1 MFPFCAHKRKG
12 VGRNYMEQPKKKNTF
27 VFQAGILAAAGMLV
41 KVISLIY
48 RSPLLSIIGIEG
60 NGYYS
65 AAINIYTI
73 ILLISSYSIPSAIS
87 KVIAQ
92 RLAFKEYRN
101 AQRVFICALLYVLIV
116 GGAASVLTFVGAPWL
131 VRENPNA
138 VVALRVLSPTI
149 FFSGFLGVLR
159 GYFQAHSSMVH
170 TSISQVLEQI
180 MNAVISILAAHLLIG
195 LVIDEDS
202 TTRAIYGS
210 AGSAIGTGAGV
221 LTGLLFMFGM
231 YRLNRKIIQR
241 RVERDQSWHEETY
254 GQIFKVIFTVV
265 TPFILSTFIYNCSTV
280 INMTIYYN
288 IMDAKQVDDV
298 IASNHYGI
306 FATQAIA
313 VINIPIAIASA
324 MSSAMMP
331 GVSASYA
338 RGGFEQTRR
347 QVSKAIQM
355 TMLIAIPAVVGM
367 AVLPK
372 PIMQFIFPQKES
384 LDIASG
390 LLAALSVTIV
400 LYGLSTLTNAVLQG
414 IGKVNTPVIHAG
426 IALVIQVAGLIL
438 LLFNTQMD
446 LYALACANIIYSL
459 VVCVLNQWSVRKH
472 LEYRLDIVKFFL
484 KPLLAAGVMGAA
496 AFGVYHGLMFIVP
509 VSRVVLL
516 AAIGVGICVY
526 FAILLLI
533 GGVSE
538 EELEAFPK
546 GTMLIHLAHKMHL
559 LPDGTRRKRVK
570 KKKRRRRKK
579 KTGGGKAKRKPERK
593 NK

>member
-1 MFPFCAHKRKG
+1 
-12 VGRNYMEQPKKKNTF
+12 MEQPKKKNTF

-101 AQRVFICALLYVLIV
+101 AQRVFVCALLYVLIV
-116 GGAASVLTFVGAPWL
+116 GGTASILTFVGAPWL
-131 VRENPNA
+131 VKENPNA

-159 GYFQAHSSMVH
+159 GYFQAHSSMLH

-180 MNAVISILAAHLLIG
+180 MNAAISILAARFLINM
-195 LVIDEDS
+195 VIDADS

-210 AGSAIGTGAGV
+210 AGSAVGTGAGV
-221 LTGLLFMFGM
+221 VTGLLFMFAM
-231 YRLNRKIIQR
+231 YRLNSKIIHR
-241 RVERDQSWHEETY
+241 RVERDQSWHEESY
-254 GQIFKVIFTVV
+254 REIFKVIFTIV

-280 INMTIYYN
+280 INMTIYYD
-288 IMDAKQVDDV
+288 IMDFKHVDDV

-313 VINIPIAIASA
+313 VVNIPIAIASA
-324 MSSAMMP
+324 MSSAMIP
-331 GVSASYA
+331 GVSASFA

-355 TMLIAIPAVVGM
+355 TMLISIPAMVGM

-384 LDIASG
+384 LDMASG
-390 LLAALSVTIV
+390 LLMALAVTIV

-414 IGKVNTPVIHAG
+414 IGKVNTPVIHAAV
-426 IALVIQVAGLIL
+426 ALVIQVVGLVL
-438 LLFNTQMD
+438 LLFKTELD

-459 VVCVLNQWSVRKH
+459 VMCLLNQWSVKRN
-472 LEYRLDIVKFFL
+472 LDYRLDVIKIFI
-484 KPLLAAGVMGAA
+484 KPLFAAGVMGAV
-496 AFGVYHGLMFIVP
+496 AFGVYHGLILLIP
-509 VSRVVLL
+509 VSRIVLL
-516 AAIGVGICVY
+516 VAIGVGACVY

-538 EELEAFPK
+538 EELLAFPK
-546 GTMLIHLAHKMHL
+546 GALLVRLAKKLHL
-559 LPDGTRRKRVK
+559 LSDGKKRRRVKK
-570 KKKRRRRKK
+570 KKKRRRKK
-579 KTGGGKAKRKPERK
+579 KKGKESSVKKKSGKRE
-593 NK
+593 

>member
-1 MFPFCAHKRKG
+1 
-12 VGRNYMEQPKKKNTF
+12 MEQPKKKNTF

-101 AQRVFICALLYVLIV
+101 AQRVFVCALLYVLIV
-116 GGAASVLTFVGAPWL
+116 GGTASILTFVGAPWL
-131 VRENPNA
+131 VKENPNA

-159 GYFQAHSSMVH
+159 GYFQAHSSMLH

-180 MNAVISILAAHLLIG
+180 MNAAISILAARFLINM
-195 LVIDEDS
+195 VIDEDS
-202 TTRAIYGS
+202 TTRAVYGS
-210 AGSAIGTGAGV
+210 AGSAVGTGAGV
-221 LTGLLFMFGM
+221 VTGLLFMFAM
-231 YRLNRKIIQR
+231 YRLNRKIIRR
-241 RVERDQSWHEETY
+241 RVERDQSWHEESY
-254 GQIFKVIFTVV
+254 REIFKVIFTIV

-280 INMTIYYN
+280 INMTIYYD
-288 IMDAKQVDDV
+288 IMDFKHVEDV

-313 VINIPIAIASA
+313 VVNIPIAIASA
-324 MSSAMMP
+324 MSSAMIP

-338 RGGFEQTRR
+338 RGGFDQTRR

-355 TMLIAIPAVVGM
+355 TMLISIPAMVGI

-384 LDIASG
+384 LDMASG
-390 LLAALSVTIV
+390 LLMALAATIV

-414 IGKVNTPVIHAG
+414 IGKVNTPVIHAA
-426 IALVIQVAGLIL
+426 IALAVQVVGLVL
-438 LLFNTQMD
+438 LLFKTELD

-459 VVCVLNQWSVRKH
+459 VMCLLNQWSVRRN
-472 LEYRLDIVKFFL
+472 LDYRLDVVKMFL
-484 KPLLAAGVMGAA
+484 KPLFSAGVMGAV
-496 AFGVYHGLMFIVP
+496 AFGVYHGLILLIP
-509 VSRVVLL
+509 VSRIVLL
-516 AAIGVGICVY
+516 VAIGVGACVY

-538 EELEAFPK
+538 EELLAFPK
-546 GTMLIHLAHKMHL
+546 GTLLVRLAHKLHL
-559 LPDGTRRKRVK
+559 LPDGKKRRRVK

-579 KTGGGKAKRKPERK
+579 KKGKNQQPKRNPERE

>member
-1 MFPFCAHKRKG
+1 
-12 VGRNYMEQPKKKNTF
+12 MEHPKKKNTF

-101 AQRVFICALLYVLIV
+101 AQRVFVCALLYVLIV
-116 GGAASVLTFVGAPWL
+116 GGTASILTFVGAPWL
-131 VRENPNA
+131 VKENPNA

-159 GYFQAHSSMVH
+159 GYFQAHSSMLH

-180 MNAVISILAAHLLIG
+180 MNAAISILAARFLINM
-195 LVIDEDS
+195 VIDEDS
-202 TTRAIYGS
+202 TTRAVYGS
-210 AGSAIGTGAGV
+210 AGSAVGTGAGV
-221 LTGLLFMFGM
+221 VTGLLFMFAM
-231 YRLNRKIIQR
+231 YRLNRKIIRR
-241 RVERDQSWHEETY
+241 RVERDQSWHEESY
-254 GQIFKVIFTVV
+254 REIFKVIFTIV

-280 INMTIYYN
+280 INMTIYYD
-288 IMDAKQVDDV
+288 IMDFKHVEDV

-313 VINIPIAIASA
+313 VVNIPIAIASA
-324 MSSAMMP
+324 MSSAMIP

-338 RGGFEQTRR
+338 RGGFDQTRR

-355 TMLIAIPAVVGM
+355 TMLISIPAMVGI

-384 LDIASG
+384 LDMASG
-390 LLAALSVTIV
+390 LLMALAATIV

-414 IGKVNTPVIHAG
+414 IGKVNTPVIHAA
-426 IALVIQVAGLIL
+426 IALAVQVVGLVL
-438 LLFNTQMD
+438 LLFKTDLD

-459 VVCVLNQWSVRKH
+459 VMCLLNQWSVRRN
-472 LEYRLDIVKFFL
+472 LDYRLDVVKMFL
-484 KPLLAAGVMGAA
+484 KPLFSAGVMGAV
-496 AFGVYHGLMFIVP
+496 AFGVYYGLILLIP
-509 VSRVVLL
+509 VSRIVLL
-516 AAIGVGICVY
+516 VAIGVGACVY

-538 EELEAFPK
+538 EELLAFPK
-546 GTMLIHLAHKMHL
+546 GTLLVRLAHKLHL
-559 LPDGTRRKRVK
+559 LPDGKKRGRVKK
-570 KKKRRRRKK
+570 KKKRRRKK
-579 KTGGGKAKRKPERK
+579 KKGKNQQPKRNPERE

>member
-1 MFPFCAHKRKG
+1 
-12 VGRNYMEQPKKKNTF
+12 MEQPKKKNTF

-101 AQRVFICALLYVLIV
+101 AQRVFVCALLYVLIV
-116 GGAASVLTFVGAPWL
+116 GGTASILTFVGAPWL
-131 VRENPNA
+131 VKENPNA

-159 GYFQAHSSMVH
+159 GYFQAHSSMLH

-180 MNAVISILAAHLLIG
+180 MNAAISILAARFLINM
-195 LVIDEDS
+195 VIDEDS
-202 TTRAIYGS
+202 TTKAIYGS
-210 AGSAIGTGAGV
+210 AGSAVGTGAGV
-221 LTGLLFMFGM
+221 VTGLLFMFAM
-231 YRLNRKIIQR
+231 YRLNRKIIRR
-241 RVERDQSWHEETY
+241 RVERDQSWHEESY
-254 GQIFKVIFTVV
+254 REIFKVIFTIV

-280 INMTIYYN
+280 INMTIYYD
-288 IMDAKQVDDV
+288 IMDFKHVEDV

-313 VINIPIAIASA
+313 VVNIPIAIASA
-324 MSSAMMP
+324 MSSAMIP

-338 RGGFEQTRR
+338 RGGFDQTRR

-355 TMLIAIPAVVGM
+355 TMLISIPAMVGI

-384 LDIASG
+384 LDMASG
-390 LLAALSVTIV
+390 LLMALAATIV

-414 IGKVNTPVIHAG
+414 IGKVNTPVIHAA
-426 IALVIQVAGLIL
+426 IALAVQVVGLIL
-438 LLFNTQMD
+438 LLFKTELD

-459 VVCVLNQWSVRKH
+459 VMCLLNQWSVRRN
-472 LEYRLDIVKFFL
+472 LDYRLDIVKMFL
-484 KPLLAAGVMGAA
+484 KPLFSAGVMGAA
-496 AFGVYHGLMFIVP
+496 AFGVYHGLILLIP
-509 VSRVVLL
+509 VSRIVLL
-516 AAIGVGICVY
+516 LAIGVGACVY

-538 EELEAFPK
+538 EELLAFPK
-546 GTMLIHLAHKMHL
+546 GTLLVRLAHKLHL
-559 LPDGTRRKRVK
+559 LPDGKKRGRVKK
-570 KKKRRRRKK
+570 KKKRRRKK
-579 KTGGGKAKRKPERK
+579 KGKNQQPKRNPKRE

>member
-1 MFPFCAHKRKG
+1 
-12 VGRNYMEQPKKKNTF
+12 MEQSNKKNTF

-116 GGAASVLTFVGAPWL
+116 GGTASILTFVGAPYL

-159 GYFQAHSSMVH
+159 GYFQAHSSMLH

-180 MNAVISILAAHLLIG
+180 MNAAISIWAAHLLIG
-195 LVIDEDS
+195 VVIDEDS

-210 AGSAIGTGAGV
+210 AGSAVGTGAGV
-221 LTGLLFMFGM
+221 VTGLLFMFAM
-231 YRLNRKIIQR
+231 YRLNSKIIKR
-241 RVERDQSWHEETY
+241 RVERDRSWHEETY
-254 GQIFKVIFTVV
+254 KEIFKVIFTTV

-280 INMTIYYN
+280 VNMSIYYY
-288 IMDAKQVDDV
+288 IMDLKHVDDV

-313 VINIPIAIASA
+313 VVNIPIAIASA
-324 MSSAMMP
+324 MSSAMIP
-331 GVSASYA
+331 GISASYA

-355 TMLIAIPAVVGM
+355 TMLIAVPAMVGM

-372 PIMQFIFPQKES
+372 PIMQFIFPQKEA
-384 LDIASG
+384 LDMASG
-390 LLAALSVTIV
+390 LLAALAVTIV

-414 IGKVNTPVIHAG
+414 IGRVNTPVLHAA
-426 IALVIQVAGLIL
+426 IALVIQVAGLIV
-438 LLFNTQMD
+438 LLFKTPLD

-459 VVCVLNQWSVRKH
+459 VMCLLNQWSVKKH
-472 LEYRLDIVKFFL
+472 LEYRLDVVKIFL
-484 KPLLAAGVMGAA
+484 KPLLSASIMGAT
-496 AFGVYHGLMFIVP
+496 AFGVYHGLMLLVP

-516 AAIGVGICVY
+516 VAIGVGACVY

-538 EELEAFPK
+538 EELLAFPK
-546 GTMLIHLAHKMHL
+546 GTLLVRLAHKMHL
-559 LPDGTRRKRVK
+559 LPDGKRRKGGK
-570 KKKRRRRKK
+570 KKKRRKRRKK
-579 KTGGGKAKRKPERK
+579 SKNSKSKRSPERK

>member
-1 MFPFCAHKRKG
+1 
-12 VGRNYMEQPKKKNTF
+12 MEQPKKKNTF

-101 AQRVFICALLYVLIV
+101 AQRVFVCALLYVLIV
-116 GGAASVLTFVGAPWL
+116 GGTASILTFAGAPWL
-131 VRENPNA
+131 VKENPNA

-159 GYFQAHSSMVH
+159 GYFQAHSSMLH

-180 MNAVISILAAHLLIG
+180 MNAAISILAARFLINM
-195 LVIDEDS
+195 VIDEDS
-202 TTRAIYGS
+202 TTKAIYGS
-210 AGSAIGTGAGV
+210 AGSAVGTGAGV
-221 LTGLLFMFGM
+221 VTGLLFMFAM
-231 YRLNRKIIQR
+231 YRLNRKIIRR
-241 RVERDQSWHEETY
+241 RVERDQSWHEESY
-254 GQIFKVIFTVV
+254 REIFKVIFTIV

-280 INMTIYYN
+280 INMTIYYD
-288 IMDAKQVDDV
+288 IMDFKHVEDV

-313 VINIPIAIASA
+313 VVNIPIAIASA
-324 MSSAMMP
+324 MSSAMIP

-338 RGGFEQTRR
+338 RGGFDQTRR

-355 TMLIAIPAVVGM
+355 TMLISIPAMVGI

-384 LDIASG
+384 LDMASG
-390 LLAALSVTIV
+390 LLMALAATIV

-414 IGKVNTPVIHAG
+414 IGKVNTPVIHAA
-426 IALVIQVAGLIL
+426 IALAVQVVGLIL
-438 LLFNTQMD
+438 LLFKTELD

-459 VVCVLNQWSVRKH
+459 VMCLLNQWSVRRN
-472 LEYRLDIVKFFL
+472 LDYRLDIVKMFL
-484 KPLLAAGVMGAA
+484 KPLFSAGVMGAA
-496 AFGVYHGLMFIVP
+496 AFGVYHGLILLIP
-509 VSRVVLL
+509 VSRIVLL
-516 AAIGVGICVY
+516 VAIGVGACVY

-538 EELEAFPK
+538 EELLAFPK
-546 GTMLIHLAHKMHL
+546 GTLLVRLAHKLHL
-559 LPDGTRRKRVK
+559 LPDGKKRGRVKK
-570 KKKRRRRKK
+570 KKKRRRKK
-579 KTGGGKAKRKPERK
+579 KGKNQQPKRNPKRE